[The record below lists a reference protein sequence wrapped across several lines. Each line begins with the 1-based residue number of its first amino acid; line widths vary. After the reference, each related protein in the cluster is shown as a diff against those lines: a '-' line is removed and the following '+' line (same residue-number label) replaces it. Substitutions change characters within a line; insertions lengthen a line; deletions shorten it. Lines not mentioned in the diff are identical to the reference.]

1 MKINKIYM
9 VLCAMT
15 ILFTT
20 NTYAQDM
27 EKEVILACEI
37 SFLTSAFLVAENK
50 DYLKEEGLNVKMKE
64 FDSGKN
70 ALAAMLKNKDI
81 NICTVAQTPV
91 VLHSFNR
98 NDFAI
103 IGAMV
108 YSYNDVKVLTRQDKG
123 IKKPMDLRGRKVGV
137 TKGSTGHFYLNNF
150 LNYNDLDSSDIKA
163 IDINA
168 SELPQ
173 ALADGRVDAISTW
186 EPNIMRAMKLLGN
199 NALLLPGEDIFR
211 EDFYFVVL
219 RSFIKDNQ
227 ETLKMFLKAIEKG
240 EKFIQENKEEAI
252 TIVSERLKVDK
263 EIATTVWDDF
273 DFQLILDQSIFIS
286 LEAEARWA
294 IREGLT
300 EKKEVPNYFDFIYT
314 DALEDINPEAVTIIR

>member
-1 MKINKIYM
+1 
-9 VLCAMT
+9 MT

-50 DYLKEEGLNVKMKE
+50 DYLKEEGLNVKVIE
-64 FDSGKN
+64 FDSGRN

-294 IREGLT
+294 IRDGLT

>member
-1 MKINKIYM
+1 
-9 VLCAMT
+9 MT

-50 DYLKEEGLNVKMKE
+50 DYLKEEGLNVKVKE

>member
-1 MKINKIYM
+1 MKIIRIFIF
-9 VLCAMT
+9 LCVIT

-20 NTYAQDM
+20 NLLA
-27 EKEVILACEI
+27 KEIKKEIVLACEF

-50 DYLKEEGLNVKMKE
+50 EFFKEEGLNVKTKE
-64 FDSGKN
+64 FDSGRN

-81 NICTVAQTPV
+81 DICTAAQTPV

-108 YSYNDVKVLTRQDKG
+108 YSYNDVKVLVRQDRG
-123 IKKPMDLRGRKVGV
+123 INEPMDLRGRKVGV
-137 TKGSTGHFYLNNF
+137 TKGSSGHYYLNLL
-150 LNYNDLDSSDIKA
+150 LNYNGLSCSEVEE

-186 EPNIMRAMKLLGN
+186 EPHIMNAMKILGEK
-199 NALLLPGEDIFR
+199 ALLLPWEDIFR
-211 EDFYFVVL
+211 EDYYFVVHK
-219 RSFIKDNQ
+219 SFIKDNP

-240 EKFIQENKEEAI
+240 EKFIQENKEESI
-252 TIVSERLKVDK
+252 TIVSEKLKIDK
-263 EIATTVWDDF
+263 ESTASVWDDF
-273 DFQLILDQSIFIS
+273 AFQLILDQSIFIS

-294 IREGLT
+294 ILEGMT
-300 EKKEVPNYFDFIYT
+300 EEKEVPNYLGFIYM
-314 DALEDINPEAVTIIR
+314 DALEEIKPEAVTIIR